1 MSKCL
6 QKISSNGA
14 TGILIAPV
22 LLTQTYFAFLLSML
36 VDLPR
41 HFKAIRSNLMHPS
54 FHQAHPLSSQLVLL
68 ACKVS
73 GNPLLVHEF
82 RQALRISSRP
92 PGDRAPLNS
101 TTCSSRNGLSFV
113 CQGKEIPVFLCTA
126 CVEIPSS
133 FIYSRLQLLL
143 PQYRKIGFICFVPE
157 FPSSFRE
164 WRYWE
169 TSLSMSLH

>member
-1 MSKCL
+1 MFRGNSTPLPRLLMRLRSTGAHTRFMLCLVSKCL

-22 LLTQTYFAFLLSML
+22 WPTQTYFAFLLSML

-54 FHQAHPLSSQLVLL
+54 FYQAHPLSSQLVLL

-73 GNPLLVHEF
+73 GNPLLVQEF
-82 RQALRISSRP
+82 RQTLQMSSCP

-113 CQGKEIPVFLCTA
+113 CQGKRIPC
-126 CVEIPSS
+126 
-133 FIYSRLQLLL
+133 L
-143 PQYRKIGFICFVPE
+143 PLYR
-157 FPSSFRE
+157 
-164 WRYWE
+164 
-169 TSLSMSLH
+169 